1 MLEDSRYENRA
12 IYLISDFQEVGLQG
26 ADESWK
32 LAPGVALYLID
43 VGSADSENLVLTD
56 VRSPEQLLEDSA
68 QQQILARVRSTGTQY
83 LGSGEVSL
91 SLNGQ
96 MVDRRPVD
104 LSDRSEL
111 VVTFAV
117 DFAA

>member
-1 MLEDSRYENRA
+1 M
-12 IYLISDFQEVGLQG
+12 F
-26 ADESWK
+26 W
-32 LAPGVALYLID
+32 
-43 VGSADSENLVLTD
+43 SADSENLVLTD

-83 LGSGEVSL
+83 LENGEISL

-104 LSDRSEL
+104 LTDRSEQGGDL
-111 VVTFAV
+111 CRRF
-117 DFAA
+117 